1 MLLLRKP
8 LPKVARAIISA
19 YSGGLYVPNDA
30 NCFQDSAAT
39 TAGAKDAVVG
49 YVRDLIGTNH
59 LTQATAGY
67 KPFLRK
73 GAKNW
78 LLNSAALATQS
89 VTTRAVAYTLHFT
102 GTGTVTLSGT
112 STAGPLV
119 GTSASD
125 RVSLTF
131 TPTAGSLTLT
141 VSGTVTNAMLETGS
155 SVSTYIETAGSP
167 ASNGEGPWWLDFDGS
182 DDRLEAAAPFQV
194 SDPHFAVGAFMV
206 DSIAS
211 NKAWFSVSGADP
223 DARLWGYIGGTTG
236 YLNARWSD
244 NTNTGETIAGSTNL
258 LAQKVVAAITKPS
271 DTKTARINGAQVA
284 IGTTPIGASTMTT
297 MSIGISLVA
306 GGPFSGAIY
315 GIATGLGAI
324 TDAELAI
331 VERYIGSLGG
341 IAL

>member
-155 SVSTYIETAGSP
+155 SVSTYVETVGSP

-182 DDRLEAAAPFQV
+182 DDRLVFTSIPIQMSDSSFVVVSARAEKTPGVVFRNGGATGQRCPQIVVDASTPRYGWIDDAVTSAYIVSATNVIGSTKVYAARKAGNTKTGRLDGVVQGTDVQV
-194 SDPHFAVGAFMV
+194 MGATTLTYAQ
-206 DSIAS
+206 I
-211 NKAWFSVSGADP
+211 GADS
-223 DARLWGYIGGTTG
+223 A
-236 YLNARWSD
+236 
-244 NTNTGETIAGSTNL
+244 AGSNPW
-258 LAQKVVAAITKPS
+258 AGPVYGVAL
-271 DTKTARINGAQVA
+271 GV
-284 IGTTPIGASTMTT
+284 
-297 MSIGISLVA
+297 
-306 GGPFSGAIY
+306 
-315 GIATGLGAI
+315 GAI